1 MKDKKGKIIDAATD
15 VGSSA
20 VGAAAGAG
28 IGVLVAGPVGAIG
41 GSIVGTAIEKVIQ
54 AIGTEIKERCL
65 SNSESRKIGTVYDQ
79 AKEKINDA
87 LRSGKMLREDDFFDE
102 TIDGRS
108 SSEEI
113 LEGTLFAAQRES
125 EERKLSYLANLYA
138 NINFDETISRAMANQ
153 LIKIAEDLTYR
164 QLVILRIIGAY
175 QKGDIAGVP
184 PRRNVQFGSISG
196 YNNISIASEI
206 FDLYRKNLIF
216 SQSAILDPAGITP
229 SSLTVGGIGALI
241 YNLMDLSTM
250 QFGDDTREI
259 VTFLVDVPSYADIG
273 KIDASTLPI
282 RDQVE
287 KILEE
292 GEISAQEIDRLFESS

>member
-259 VTFLVDVPSYADIG
+259 VTFLVDVPFYADMG